1 MRCMFSRMMLMMGNF
16 LMLDQPTNHLDLES
30 ITALNEGLVGFKSNV
45 LLTSHD
51 HELISSVATRLIE
64 FTEKGMI
71 DSFANYDE
79 YLNDPEIKAKQ
90 DKIYAGLTFA

>member
-1 MRCMFSRMMLMMGNF
+1 MLWVKMASSGKRIPLDPVPSEKGN
-16 LMLDQPTNHLDLES
+16 
-30 ITALNEGLVGFKSNV
+30 I

-79 YLNDPEIKAKQ
+79 YLNDSEIKAKQ